1 MQAMPQ
7 QQHEGAMTIPSI
19 ATFSCTGTTRRL
31 TRRLRAIAA
40 ALVLSA
46 PGASAQS
53 ERFETSWPNTDFS
66 VISVDLAEVISG
78 GPPRD
83 GIPAIL
89 DPTFVKAA
97 EEIRLDDREP
107 VMTYDPGDGPA
118 RAYPIRYLMW
128 HEIVNDVV
136 ADLPIAV
143 TYCPLCN
150 TGMVFDARLDGRTF
164 TFGVSGLLRH
174 SDMIM
179 YDHQTESWWQQ
190 ALGEGIA
197 GTMNGRQLTQL
208 PAWMESWSAFRAA
221 HPEGL
226 VMDEPDWSRAYGTN
240 PYRNYDTTRPFLY
253 NGEDPPHG
261 IAPLERVVRVGDA
274 AWPLTR
280 LRQERQIREAGVT
293 LIWTEG
299 QASALDTAE
308 IGKGR
313 EVGNVRVRDAQ
324 GRDVAHDIP
333 FAFAFHAFHPEG
345 RWMLG
350 N

>member
-1 MQAMPQ
+1 VAWAQEADV
-7 QQHEGAMTIPSI
+7 
-19 ATFSCTGTTRRL
+19 TR
-31 TRRLRAIAA
+31 
-40 ALVLSA
+40 
-46 PGASAQS
+46 
-53 ERFETSWPNTDFS
+53 EWPDTDFS
-66 VISVDLAEVISG
+66 QLSVDLAEVISG

-89 DPTFVKAA
+89 DPTFLPAA
-97 EEIRLDDREP
+97 EETRLDDREP

-136 ADLPIAV
+136 AGAPIAV
-143 TYCPLCN
+143 TFCPLCN
-150 TGMVFDARLDGRTF
+150 TGMVFDARLDGRTL

-190 ALGEGIA
+190 AVGEGIA
-197 GTMNGRQLTQL
+197 GAMNGRQLRQL
-208 PAWMESWSAFRAA
+208 PAWMESWAAFRAA
-221 HPEGL
+221 HPGGL
-226 VMDEPDWSRAYGTN
+226 VMDEPGWRRAYGTN

-253 NGEDPPHG
+253 SGEDPPHG
-261 IAPLERVVRVGDA
+261 IPPLERVVRVGDA

-280 LRQERQIREAGVT
+280 LRREGRISEAGVT
-293 LIWTEG
+293 ITWVEG
-299 QASALDTAE
+299 QASALDSAV
-308 IGKGR
+308 IGEGR
-313 EVGNVRVRDAQ
+313 EVGNVRVRDAE

-333 FAFAFHAFHPEG
+333 FAFAFHAFHPDG

-350 N
+350 K

>member
-1 MQAMPQ
+1 
-7 QQHEGAMTIPSI
+7 MTRTRIPSKLP
-19 ATFSCTGTTRRL
+19 FGPRRFFL
-31 TRRLRAIAA
+31 QALAALSLLAA
-40 ALVLSA
+40 A
-46 PGASAQS
+46 PTTAQVTP
-53 ERFETSWPNTDFS
+53 FDATWPNTDFS
-66 VISVDLAEVISG
+66 HLGIDLAEVISG

-89 DPTFVKAA
+89 GPEF
-97 EEIRLDDREP
+97 IRASSETRLSDREP
-107 VMTYDPGDGPA
+107 VMTYVPDNGPA

-136 ADLPIAV
+136 DGRPITV
-143 TYCPLCN
+143 TFCPLCN
-150 TGMVFDARLDGRTF
+150 TGMVFDGRLDGRTL

-190 ALGEGIA
+190 AVGEGIA
-197 GTMNGRQLTQL
+197 GKMTGRALTQV
-208 PAWMESWSAFRAA
+208 PAWMESWAAFRDAY
-221 HPEGL
+221 PDGL
-226 VMDEPDWSRAYGTN
+226 VLDEPNWRRSYGTN

-253 NGEDPPHG
+253 SGDDPPHG
-261 IAPLERVVRVGDA
+261 IPLLERVVRVGDR

-280 LRQERQIREAGVT
+280 LSRERTITEADLT
-293 LIWTEG
+293 LSWAEG
-299 QASALDTAE
+299 QASALDTGN
-308 IGKGR
+308 IGEGR
-313 EVGNVRVRDAQ
+313 EVGNVHVRDAQ

-333 FAFAFHAFHPEG
+333 FAFAFPAFHPEG